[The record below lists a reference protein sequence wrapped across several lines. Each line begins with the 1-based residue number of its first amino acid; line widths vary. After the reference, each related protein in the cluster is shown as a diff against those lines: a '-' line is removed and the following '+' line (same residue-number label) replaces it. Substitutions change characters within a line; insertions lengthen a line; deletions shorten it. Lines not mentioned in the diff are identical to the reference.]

1 MRLGTTILPS
11 AKFGGPIATASR
23 QQTYSYDWDE
33 RAEVVD
39 LGSGPSTFTIRG
51 TAHNLAEYLAVQ
63 AACEAA
69 RKEST
74 PLYFLRDDG
83 SGELYYTVKTG
94 PCRPDPLS
102 TEIWAYEFSCITTPY
117 PYIYDAETGERVT

>member
-1 MRLGTTILPS
+1 MRLGTSTLPS
-11 AKFGGPIATASR
+11 AKFGGPVATASK
-23 QQTYSYDWDE
+23 QQTYAYDWSD
-33 RAEVVD
+33 RTDVVD
-39 LGSGPSTFTIRG
+39 MGCGPSTFTITG
-51 TAHNLAEYLAVQ
+51 TAHDLAEYLAVE

-74 PLYFLRDDG
+74 PLYFPKADG

-94 PCRPDPLS
+94 PCVPNPLGS
-102 TEIWAYEFSCITTPY
+102 GIWAYQFTCITTPF